1 MQKQYFFCKA
11 TKTAKQATSQ
21 GMGYKNIRGID
32 QARKAWMLTK
42 IGTHK
47 RKNSIKAEK
56 YRLFEPPCQ
65 TKTSSQGKKKSEN
78 QAEETHN
85 NR

>member
-1 MQKQYFFCKA
+1 
-11 TKTAKQATSQ
+11 
-21 GMGYKNIRGID
+21 
-32 QARKAWMLTK
+32 MLTK